1 MKKTKKFEGILICT
15 DLDGTLLRDDKTIS
29 RENIEA
35 IEYFKS
41 EGGYF
46 TFVTGRMPSF
56 VSKMYNAINPNA
68 PFGCINGGGIY
79 DAEQNKY
86 LWSMPLGDGVK
97 ELIDSV
103 SVQLP
108 QVAMQVNTKNEIYFL
123 NDNSAMVR
131 FRRVTGVANITK
143 KFEDITEPIL
153 KIVFADENEERILN
167 VEKILK
173 SHPKADNFDFI
184 RSERR
189 LYEILPK
196 GVSKGSLLLK
206 LANLLGVEREKTIA
220 VGDYN
225 NDVSMIK
232 CAKIGYAV
240 SNATDAVKAVAD
252 RVTVSN
258 EENAIAKIIDELD
271 KGILFI

>member
-1 MKKTKKFEGILICT
+1 MGKFDGILFCT
-15 DLDGTLLRDDKTIS
+15 DLDGTLYKNDKTVSI
-29 RENIEA
+29 ENLEA

-41 EGGYF
+41 EGGLF
-46 TFVTGRMPSF
+46 TFITGRVPKTS
-56 VSKMYNAINPNA
+56 VTIWENIKPNA
-68 PFGCINGGGIY
+68 PYGCINGGGIY
-79 DAEQNKY
+79 DAAQNKY
-86 LWSMPLGDGVK
+86 LWSMSLGDGVK
-97 ELIDSV
+97 ELIDSID
-103 SVQLP
+103 VQLP
-108 QVAMQVNTKNEIYFL
+108 QVAVQVNTKNEIYFL
-123 NDNSAMVR
+123 KDNSAMVR
-131 FRRVTGVANITK
+131 FRMVTGVDNITK

-196 GVSKGSLLLK
+196 GVSKGDLLLK
-206 LANLLGVEREKTIA
+206 LADLLGIDREKTIA

-232 CAKIGYAV
+232 SAKIGYAV
-240 SNATDAVKAVAD
+240 SNATDAVKSVAD

-258 EENAIAKIIDELD
+258 EENAIAKIIDDLD
-271 KGILFI
+271 KGIVVI